1 MLKHDND
8 TAGTVNCKMGERGRN
23 GLSAMFVTVL
33 LVPFCPLYFTGA
45 SLDNSI
51 STLFEVMK
59 LMVLAYYLATL
70 KKFDTRIP
78 GLLLILH
85 MAYEI
90 TYLCPAVFYG
100 TLTGR
105 SLYLWVKELYS
116 GVLLTLLLSR
126 FFQLD
131 CRKTMEGIYS
141 LLAVLAIAHVV
152 LFYSTGV
159 SLLGIRTRF
168 ADSTLIALTL
178 LCVLCFVNKRRP
190 RPFDILFIAACVY
203 YVVEQWVSTAL
214 VLFVLLGAAAL
225 LCRFRV
231 VGRICNYGA
240 WVFAAVAVNFSLVV
254 LRVQNLFA
262 WLLVDILHE
271 DLTMDGR
278 TWIWDA
284 VLEDSE
290 GHIATLGAGI
300 APDGSKDIHVAIANE
315 WGHLTMGDRQA
326 HNQLVSVAYFNGLPG
341 LVCYLGLIFVAGRNV
356 PKIKDYRV
364 AFMLVMGMFLLCMG
378 MCTEL
383 IADGYYFL
391 MFLLSIYYAYLV
403 GEGGCGE

>member
-78 GLLLILH
+78 GLLLILY

-126 FFQLD
+126 FF
-131 CRKTMEGIYS
+131 S
-141 LLAVLAIAHVV
+141 
-152 LFYSTGV
+152 
-159 SLLGIRTRF
+159 
-168 ADSTLIALTL
+168 
-178 LCVLCFVNKRRP
+178 
-190 RPFDILFIAACVY
+190 
-203 YVVEQWVSTAL
+203 
-214 VLFVLLGAAAL
+214 
-225 LCRFRV
+225 
-231 VGRICNYGA
+231 
-240 WVFAAVAVNFSLVV
+240 
-254 LRVQNLFA
+254 
-262 WLLVDILHE
+262 
-271 DLTMDGR
+271 
-278 TWIWDA
+278 
-284 VLEDSE
+284 
-290 GHIATLGAGI
+290 
-300 APDGSKDIHVAIANE
+300 
-315 WGHLTMGDRQA
+315 
-326 HNQLVSVAYFNGLPG
+326 
-341 LVCYLGLIFVAGRNV
+341 
-356 PKIKDYRV
+356 
-364 AFMLVMGMFLLCMG
+364 
-378 MCTEL
+378 
-383 IADGYYFL
+383 
-391 MFLLSIYYAYLV
+391 
-403 GEGGCGE
+403 